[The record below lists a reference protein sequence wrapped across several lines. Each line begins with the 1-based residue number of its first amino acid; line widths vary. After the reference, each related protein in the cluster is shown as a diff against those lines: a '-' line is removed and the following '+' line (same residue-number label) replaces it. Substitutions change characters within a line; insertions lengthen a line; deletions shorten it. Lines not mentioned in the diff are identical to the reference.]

1 MLKKRWKDITILVLI
16 VALAAVVYVNHEAK
30 QEERLDLLMNRQIQI
45 INALQGKATTNKLSK
60 KEVADKQGK
69 ETENANDK

>member
-16 VALAAVVYVNHEAK
+16 IALAAVLYVNHEAK
-30 QEERLDLLMNRQIQI
+30 QEERLDLLMNRQVQI

>member
-16 VALAAVVYVNHEAK
+16 IALVAVMYVNHEAK
-30 QEERLDLLMNRQIQI
+30 QEERLDLLMNRQVQI
-45 INALQGKATTNKLSK
+45 INALQGKATANKLSK

-69 ETENANDK
+69 ETKNANDK

>member
-1 MLKKRWKDITILVLI
+1 M
-16 VALAAVVYVNHEAK
+16 YVNHEAK
-30 QEERLDLLMNRQIQI
+30 QDERLDLLMNRQVQI

-69 ETENANDK
+69 ETENANDR